1 MTVLRARVGEEGSRR
16 IDFDSIHRVYIQGV
30 CGSAM
35 AGVAK
40 LLTEMGKTVTGSD
53 RAFLPPMKE
62 MLEGLGIA
70 GVEGYRPEN
79 LDPAPD
85 LVVVG
90 NVMARS
96 HPESAALRGR
106 GIPYCS
112 FPELFE
118 QVLLE
123 TRTSLVVAGT
133 HGKTTA
139 TTLLAHTL
147 GAMGEG
153 PGFMAGGV
161 SRGAGAPAGMGAG
174 TWFVTEG
181 DEYETAWFDKGPKF
195 LHYRPKAALF
205 TSMEYD
211 HADIFAT
218 FDDYRLAFE
227 RFLALVPPEGL
238 LAFCSDDLDPAFVR
252 AHCRGRL
259 LAYGLGGGAGTR
271 ADGPV
276 ETTPEGSRFRA
287 LCGSRGVE
295 LSVPLW
301 GGHNRKNALGV
312 LALLAGLGFPPEAVA
327 RGLASYS
334 GVRRRGDVLF
344 RSPGF
349 WVVDDFAHHPTA
361 VRTTLEG
368 LRDHFAGFRITAIFE
383 PRTNTSRT
391 RAFQDLYAESFAA
404 ASRVLILPPPPGKP
418 GEEPFSP
425 GSLAA
430 ALESRGTEARAV
442 AGADEAAALVGG
454 LRERPALVVTL
465 SNGAMGGLPGRLAAL
480 APSLA

>member
-1 MTVLRARVGEEGSRR
+1 MKAFRARTGEEGSRTL
-16 IDFDSIHRVYIQGV
+16 DFDALRRVYIQGI

-40 LLTEMGKTVTGSD
+40 LFAEAGKMVTGSD
-53 RAFLPPMKE
+53 RVFLSPMKE

-70 GVEGYRPEN
+70 RVEGYRPEN

-85 LVVVG
+85 LAVVG
-90 NVMARS
+90 NVMSRVQS
-96 HPESAALRGR
+96 ESAALRQR

-112 FPELFE
+112 FPEIFE
-118 QVLLE
+118 QILLAE
-123 TRTSLVVAGT
+123 RTSLVVAGT
-133 HGKTTA
+133 HGKTTT

-147 GAMGEG
+147 ESLGEG

-161 SRGAGAPAGMGAG
+161 AKEFGAPARLGVGK
-174 TWFVTEG
+174 WFVTEG

-195 LHYRPKAALF
+195 LHYRPHAAVL

-218 FDDYRLAFE
+218 FDDYRTAFE
-227 RFLALVPPEGL
+227 RFLALVPSGGL
-238 LAFCSDDLDPAFVR
+238 LAYSADDLDPAWVG

-259 LAYGLGGGAGTR
+259 RSYGLGAGAEVH
-271 ADGPV
+271 AQGPV
-276 ETTPEGSRFRA
+276 ERSPEGSRFQVV
-287 LCGSRGVE
+287 CGGRVVD
-295 LSVPLW
+295 LAVPLW
-301 GGHNRKNALGV
+301 GEHNRKNALGV
-312 LALLAGLGFPPEAVA
+312 LALLTGLGFDADAVA
-327 RGLASYS
+327 RGIASYP
-334 GVRRRGDVLF
+334 GVRRRGDILF
-344 RSPGF
+344 RAPGL

-361 VRTTLEG
+361 VKTTLEG
-368 LRDHFAGFRITAIFE
+368 LRDHFAGFDITAVFE

-391 RAFQDLYAESFAA
+391 RVFQDLYAESFAA
-404 ASRVLILPPPPGKP
+404 ASRVLILPPPAGRE

-425 GSLAA
+425 GALASALAA
-430 ALESRGTEARAV
+430 WGTEARAV
-442 AGADEAAALVGG
+442 ADGDEALEAVRAV
-454 LRERPALVVTL
+454 RKRPALVVTL